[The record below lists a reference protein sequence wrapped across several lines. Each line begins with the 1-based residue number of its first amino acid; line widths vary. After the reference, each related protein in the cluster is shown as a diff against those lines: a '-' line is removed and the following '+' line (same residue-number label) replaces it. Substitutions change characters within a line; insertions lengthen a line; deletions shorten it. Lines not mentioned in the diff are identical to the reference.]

1 MSRSPTPG
9 GILQALLLAW
19 RNLAR
24 HRRRTLLALLII
36 GGGVVTFLLAGGF
49 INWVLWSMR
58 EATIH
63 SQLGHVQIIR
73 PGYFREG
80 LGDPYRYLL
89 PDSMAAV
96 TDDAPAYQRTASPRL
111 AFNGLL
117 SKGEDTA
124 SFLGE
129 GIDPQAE
136 APIAKWVLIQDG
148 EDLTTSGPDTVILGA
163 GLAKAIGAAT
173 GDMVVLLATTA
184 DGGINAV
191 ELRVA
196 GLFAT
201 STKAYDDTALRVPIE
216 VARRLMRVEGATS
229 WVVLLDDTERT
240 DEALAALR
248 ARLPASD
255 YELVPWFEL
264 ADFYNKTVELF
275 GRQVGIVRVLI
286 ALIVMLSISN
296 TLAMTVMERT
306 SEIGTVMALGVRR
319 RQVMVQFLLE
329 GAVLGAVGGMVGVML
344 GALLGTAISAV
355 GIPMPPPPGMDV
367 GFTGEIQVSAGLS
380 FEGFLL
386 AFITTLL
393 ASVFPAWKASRMN
406 IVDALRH
413 QR

>member
-1 MSRSPTPG
+1 MFPTPSIG
-9 GILQALLLAW
+9 VILQLVQLAG
-19 RNLAR
+19 RNIRR
-24 HRRRTLLALLII
+24 HRRRALLALLII

-80 LGDPYRYLL
+80 MGDPYRYLL
-89 PDSMAAV
+89 PEDMSSVASDTAHV
-96 TDDAPAYQRTASPRL
+96 RTLAPRL

-117 SKGEDTA
+117 SKGENTV

-129 GIDPQAE
+129 GIDPERE

-148 EDLTTSGPDTVILGA
+148 QDLTTSGPDTVILGA
-163 GLAKAIGAAT
+163 GLAKAVGAST
-173 GDMVVLLATTA
+173 GDTVVLLATTA
-184 DGGINAV
+184 SGGINAV

-201 STKAYDDTALRVPIE
+201 STKAYDDSALRVPIE

-229 WVVLLDDTERT
+229 WVMLLDDTERT
-240 DEALAALR
+240 EQALAELR
-248 ARLPASD
+248 TRLPASEF
-255 YELVPWFEL
+255 ELVPWFEL

-275 GRQVGIVRVLI
+275 GRQVGIVRLLI

-296 TLAMTVMERT
+296 TLAMSVMERT
-306 SEIGTVMALGVRR
+306 TEIGTVMALGVKR
-319 RQVMVQFLLE
+319 RQVMFQFILE
-329 GAVLGAVGGMVGVML
+329 GAMLGVVGGLVGVAL

-367 GFTGEIQVSAGLS
+367 GFTGEIDVSLGLS
-380 FEGFLL
+380 IEGFLL
-386 AFITTLL
+386 AFITTSL
-393 ASVFPAWKASRMN
+393 ASLFPAWKASRMN